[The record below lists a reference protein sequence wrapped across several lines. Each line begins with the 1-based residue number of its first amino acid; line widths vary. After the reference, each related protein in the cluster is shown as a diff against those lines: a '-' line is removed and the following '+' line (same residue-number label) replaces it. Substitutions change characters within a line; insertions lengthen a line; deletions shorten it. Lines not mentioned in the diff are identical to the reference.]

1 MVTFSRTPYA
11 DAVLRAKAQWRAV
24 FAFAGL
30 ALVIVL
36 VVLAAVLARR

>member
-11 DAVLRAKAQWRAV
+11 DAVVRARAQWRAV

-30 ALVIVL
+30 TLIVVL